1 MGDAGSAV
9 YSGATTMIG
18 QQISHFYII
27 RALGSGGMGVVYEA
41 QDTRLPRSVAI
52 KVLKPALA
60 RDVDAMRRFK
70 REARLASSL
79 NHPNICTVLDVDE
92 GSGVSFIAMEL
103 LRGRTLRSRLA
114 DAPLPLDEMLVI
126 GGQIADALAVAHEQG
141 IIHRD
146 ITPGNVF
153 LTDDGLVK
161 LLDFGL
167 AKHFP
172 SIDGDGQ
179 ATDDL
184 TDVGVVLGTV
194 HYMAPERLVDGAAVD
209 YRCDL
214 FSLGAMLYQMATGAR
229 PFDIQPRSA
238 LIAAIQDEPHVP
250 VRRLAPQQPLALE
263 RIIDRLLAKQPDD
276 RYQSARAVKTEL
288 DAIRPVVVPA
298 NVPHAGDAPVA
309 SIAVLPFVIVGDG
322 DAEVQHFRDG
332 LAHDLGA
339 ALSAMPTVRLASN
352 TSTAALAG
360 QRARDVGSALGA
372 QLVLEGAIQRSGVR
386 VRVTAHLVDAATE
399 ASVHPVVTVDESWRD
414 ALTTQRD
421 VSQAIVVQLAPVVG
435 STGRSPAM
443 KRHEPDPDAFHALKR
458 GLHHWRGCFSGGW
471 RPAIEHL
478 QYAIEKDP
486 QYSVAHVALANAYNF
501 LGFYSLIKPVLAF
514 DVAARSAKRAL
525 ALDGTLAAAHRELAL
540 ATFGGEWDW
549 DRSEAHF
556 RRAIA
561 LDDTDALA
569 HVHYSWLLILLGRED
584 AALSEAQRAQALA
597 PSSRLVAAARAQT
610 LYIAR
615 RFDEAIAACT
625 HCLAGDATYVF
636 ALHLRG
642 LCYLASGQA
651 AATADLEQAA
661 TASGRAP
668 FYLALLG
675 RCYGEFGMRERAL
688 ALIEELNVRSR
699 DAYIPP
705 QCFVFIYAGLGN
717 PARALEYQERAYQDG
732 SSPFNYL
739 SPSMREL
746 YALDP
751 YHKKRLEQMRLAL

>member
-1 MGDAGSAV
+1 
-9 YSGATTMIG
+9 MIG
-18 QQISHFYII
+18 QQISHFYIV

-60 RDVDAMRRFK
+60 LDVDAMRRFK

-103 LRGRTLRSRLA
+103 LRGRTLKARLA
-114 DAPLPLDEMLVI
+114 EAPLPLDETLLI

-172 SIDGDGQ
+172 SIDGDDP

-184 TDVGVVLGTV
+184 TAVGVVLGTV
-194 HYMAPERLVDGAAVD
+194 HYMAPERLVVGAAVD

-229 PFDIQPRSA
+229 PFDLPPQSS
-238 LIAAIQDEPHVP
+238 LIEAIQHEPHVP

-263 RIIDRLLAKQPDD
+263 RIIDRLLAKRPDD
-276 RYQSARAVKTEL
+276 RYQSARAVKTDL
-288 DAIRPVVVPA
+288 DAIRPVVGPV
-298 NVPHAGDAPVA
+298 VPHEGDAPVA
-309 SIAVLPFVIVGDG
+309 SIAVLPFSIVGDG
-322 DAEVQHFRDG
+322 DAELQHFRDG

-339 ALSAMPTVRLASN
+339 ALSAMPTVRVASS

-360 QRARDVGSALGA
+360 QRTRDVGSALGV
-372 QLVLEGAIQRSGVR
+372 QLVLEGAIQRSDGR

-399 ASVHPVVTVDESWRD
+399 ASVHPAVTVDESWRD
-414 ALTTQRD
+414 ALTTQHD
-421 VSQAIVVQLAPVVG
+421 ASQAIVARLAPLVG
-435 STGRSPAM
+435 SGGRNAATG
-443 KRHEPDPDAFHALKR
+443 KRREPDPEALHALKR
-458 GLHHWRGCFSGGW
+458 GLHHWRSCFSGGW

-486 QYSVAHVALANAYNF
+486 QYAGAHVALANAYNF

-514 DVAARSAKRAL
+514 DVAARAAMRAV
-525 ALDGTLAAAHRELAL
+525 ALDETLAAAHRELAL

-561 LDDTDALA
+561 LDDTDPLA

-584 AALSEAQRAQALA
+584 AALSEAQRAQGLA
-597 PSSRLVAAARAQT
+597 PSSRLVATARAQT
-610 LYIAR
+610 LYNAC

-625 HCLAGDATYVF
+625 HCLEGDATYVF

-688 ALIEELNVRSR
+688 ALIEELTVRSR

-705 QCFVFIYAGLGN
+705 QCFVFIYAGLGD

-739 SPSMREL
+739 SPSIRKL